1 MAQVKTV
8 VLNVRFE
15 LGERVYHASA
25 KTHGY
30 VNAYIYR
37 GSTVEYEITMH
48 DDGFE
53 WIAIC
58 PADHLTSADKGA
70 TDEGS
75 ARHG

>member
-1 MAQVKTV
+1 MVEMKTV
-8 VLNVRFE
+8 VLSVRFE
-15 LGERVYHASA
+15 LGEHVYHASA

-37 GSTVEYEITMH
+37 GSAVEYEITVH

-58 PADHLTSADKGA
+58 PEDHLTSADKIA
-70 TDEGS
+70 ADEGS
-75 ARHG
+75 ERHG